1 MCVSVAAVA
10 PVASLRLAAAAL
22 KYSVLDPVSKFT
34 ALPRSRSCVI
44 FKVPLSLML
53 LPIVTWLSVPDELVS
68 VPVLVSV
75 PFLMVP
81 VLLSV
86 VAPVS
91 AVVPPWLSI
100 VPAIVLPPAP
110 FRFTFRG
117 RRPPT
122 KLAPA

>member
-1 MCVSVAAVA
+1 M
-10 PVASLRLAAAAL
+10 
-22 KYSVLDPVSKFT
+22 Y
-34 ALPRSRSCVI
+34 
-44 FKVPLSLML
+44 KVPLSLML

-86 VAPVS
+86 VGPVS

-100 VPAIVLPPAP
+100 VPAMVFPPAP
-110 FRFTFRG
+110 FRFTFKG
-117 RRPPT
+117 FVALAM
-122 KLAPA
+122 LAPACMLMVPAVFKVSVRVPPVLRL